1 MRLFDLRLIIAF
13 LFGLYGV
20 VLVVVGLGFTSED
33 DLKKAEGVNI
43 NLWAGIAMVAL
54 AALFAVW
61 ALVRPQ
67 FAKSAEAVA
76 QDIATTGDDLG
87 KQG

>member
-20 VLVVVGLGFTSED
+20 VLVVIGLGFTSGD
-33 DLKKAEGVNI
+33 DLEKAEGVNI
-43 NLWAGIAMVAL
+43 NLWAGIAMVVL
-54 AALFAVW
+54 AAVFATW
-61 ALVRPQ
+61 ATLRPQ
-67 FAKSAEAVA
+67 FAKTAT
-76 QDIATTGDDLG
+76 TTGDDLG

>member
-20 VLVVVGLGFTSED
+20 VLVVIGLGFTSDD
-33 DLKKAEGVNI
+33 DLRKAEGVNI
-43 NLWAGIAMVAL
+43 NLWAGIAMAVL
-54 AALFAVW
+54 AVVFAVW
-61 ALVRPQ
+61 ATLRPQ
-67 FAKSAEAVA
+67 FAKTDKV
-76 QDIATTGDDLG
+76 ATTGDDLG

>member
-20 VLVVVGLGFTSED
+20 VLVVVGVGFTSDD
-33 DLKKAEGVNI
+33 DLRKAEGVNI
-43 NLWAGIAMVAL
+43 NLWAGVAMVVL
-54 AALFAVW
+54 AAVFAAW
-61 ALVRPQ
+61 ATLRPQ
-67 FAKSAEAVA
+67 FTKP
-76 QDIATTGDDLG
+76 ATTGDDLG

>member
-20 VLVVVGLGFTSED
+20 VLVVIGLGFTTDE

-43 NLWAGIAMVAL
+43 NLWAGIAMAVL
-54 AALFAVW
+54 AAAFAVW
-61 ALVRPQ
+61 ATLRPQ
-67 FAKSAEAVA
+67 FADTDKEP
-76 QDIATTGDDLG
+76 L
-87 KQG
+87 KEL

>member
-20 VLVVVGLGFTSED
+20 VLVVIGLAFTTDD

-43 NLWAGIAMVAL
+43 NLWAGIAMAVL
-54 AALFAVW
+54 AAVFAAW
-61 ALVRPQ
+61 ATLRPQ
-67 FAKSAEAVA
+67 FAET
-76 QDIATTGDDLG
+76 D
-87 KQG
+87 KQPLKEL

>member
-20 VLVVVGLGFTSED
+20 VLVVVGLGFTTDD
-33 DLKKAEGVNI
+33 DLRKAEGVNI
-43 NLWAGIAMVAL
+43 NLWAGAAMVAL

-61 ALVRPQ
+61 ATVRPQ
-67 FAKSAEAVA
+67 FAKTSSA
-76 QDIATTGDDLG
+76 DDLD

>member
-20 VLVVVGLGFTSED
+20 VLVVIGLGFTTD
-33 DLKKAEGVNI
+33 ADLKKAEGVNI
-43 NLWAGIAMVAL
+43 NLWAGIAMVVLSAV
-54 AALFAVW
+54 FAVW
-61 ALVRPQ
+61 ATLRPQ
-67 FAKSAEAVA
+67 FAKT
-76 QDIATTGDDLG
+76 ATTADDLG

>member
-20 VLVVVGLGFTSED
+20 VLVVIGLAFTTDE

-43 NLWAGIAMVAL
+43 NLWAGIAMAVL
-54 AALFAVW
+54 AAVFAAW
-61 ALVRPQ
+61 ATLRPQ
-67 FAKSAEAVA
+67 FAEA
-76 QDIATTGDDLG
+76 D
-87 KQG
+87 KQPLKEL

>member
-20 VLVVVGLGFTSED
+20 VLVVIGLGFTSD
-33 DLKKAEGVNI
+33 ADLKKAEGVNI
-43 NLWAGIAMVAL
+43 NLWAGIAMVVLSAV
-54 AALFAVW
+54 FAVW
-61 ALVRPQ
+61 ATLRPQ
-67 FAKSAEAVA
+67 FAKAET
-76 QDIATTGDDLG
+76 ATTADDLG

>member
-20 VLVVVGLGFTSED
+20 VLVVVGLGFTTDD

-43 NLWAGIAMVAL
+43 NLWAGIAMVVL

-61 ALVRPQ
+61 ALLRPQ
-67 FAKSAEAVA
+67 FAK
-76 QDIATTGDDLG
+76 TTTADDLG
-87 KQG
+87 KRG

>member
-1 MRLFDLRLIIAF
+1 MRLFDLRFIIAF

-33 DLKKAEGVNI
+33 DLRKAEGVNI
-43 NLWAGIAMVAL
+43 NLWAGVAMVVL
-54 AALFAVW
+54 AALFGLW
-61 ALVRPQ
+61 ATLRPQ
-67 FAKSAEAVA
+67 FAK
-76 QDIATTGDDLG
+76 ATTGDDLG

>member
-20 VLVVVGLGFTSED
+20 VLVVIGVGFTSDD

-43 NLWAGIAMVAL
+43 NLWAGVAMVVL
-54 AALFAVW
+54 AAVFAAW
-61 ALVRPQ
+61 ATLRPQ
-67 FAKSAEAVA
+67 FAKTA
-76 QDIATTGDDLG
+76 QETATTGDDLG

>member
-20 VLVVVGLGFTSED
+20 VLVVVGLGFTSDD

-43 NLWAGIAMVAL
+43 NLWAGIAMVVL
-54 AALFAVW
+54 SAAFATW
-61 ALVRPQ
+61 AMLRPQ
-67 FAKSAEAVA
+67 FADK
-76 QDIATTGDDLG
+76 D
-87 KQG
+87 KQPLKEL

>member
-20 VLVVVGLGFTSED
+20 VLVVIGLGFTSDD

-43 NLWAGIAMVAL
+43 NLWAGIAMVVL
-54 AALFAVW
+54 AAVFAAW
-61 ALVRPQ
+61 ATLRPQ
-67 FAKSAEAVA
+67 FAKT
-76 QDIATTGDDLG
+76 ATTGDDLG

>member
-20 VLVVVGLGFTSED
+20 VLVVVGLGFTSDD

-43 NLWAGIAMVAL
+43 NLWAGIAMVVL
-54 AALFAVW
+54 AAVFAAW
-61 ALVRPQ
+61 ATLRPQ
-67 FAKSAEAVA
+67 FAKTAT
-76 QDIATTGDDLG
+76 TTGDDLG

>member
-20 VLVVVGLGFTSED
+20 VLVVIGLGFTTD
-33 DLKKAEGVNI
+33 ADLEKAEGVNI
-43 NLWAGIAMVAL
+43 NLWAGIAMAVLSAV
-54 AALFAVW
+54 FAVW
-61 ALVRPQ
+61 ATVRPQ
-67 FAKSAEAVA
+67 FAKT
-76 QDIATTGDDLG
+76 ATTADDLG